1 MIGFV
6 FVNESEAKTF
16 WKKVL
21 DKKDTKNC
29 EFQTKMLLQATD

>member
-16 WKKVL
+16 WKKVIG
-21 DKKDTKNC
+21 KKDAKSC
-29 EFQTKMLLQATD
+29 ESLRGRPALVY